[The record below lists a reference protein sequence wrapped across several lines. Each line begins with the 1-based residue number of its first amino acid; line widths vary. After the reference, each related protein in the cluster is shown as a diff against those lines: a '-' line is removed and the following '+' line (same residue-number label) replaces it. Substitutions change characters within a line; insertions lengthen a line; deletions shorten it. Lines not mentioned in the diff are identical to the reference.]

1 MSIQIDD
8 YLLGHW
14 TNRHQAQSAPHHYS
28 SIEIVWS
35 KVEGGYHSKNYYR
48 SQGPDNPYRE
58 RYHKTDVI
66 SDDKIIFK
74 NYNLDWTRSEN
85 CDMMFVYN
93 GEQWI
98 GSVVGDSCISS
109 DGNRVHSEMK
119 LFGSKIHTCDQG
131 YDSDGNM
138 IWGSKNPY
146 KFKRMGE

>member
-1 MSIQIDD
+1 MTIDD
-8 YLLGHW
+8 YIIGHW

-85 CDMMFVYN
+85 CDMMFTFD
-93 GEQWI
+93 GTAWH
-98 GSVVGDSCISS
+98 GHLVGDKCTGAMGYRVVSEISLY
-109 DGNRVHSEMK
+109 GEKLHSK
-119 LFGSKIHTCDQG
+119 DQG
-131 YDSDGNM
+131 YDDKGDM
-138 IWGSKNPY
+138 IWGSNALY
-146 KFKRMGE
+146 KFIRWGE